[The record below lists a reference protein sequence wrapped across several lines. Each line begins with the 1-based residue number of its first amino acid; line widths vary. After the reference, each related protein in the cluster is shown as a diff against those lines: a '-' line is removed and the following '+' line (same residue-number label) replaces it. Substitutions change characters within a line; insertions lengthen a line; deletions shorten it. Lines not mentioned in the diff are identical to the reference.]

1 MCKFSV
7 SLINYA
13 LKTKRGYDQ
22 VDRIANN
29 FCLTAHLESPLICS
43 KISRLFNH
51 EVTKVLSYGVVTPN
65 QLCGLLSN
73 NTCGHF
79 HSPLDD
85 WEVHLD
91 ASEGIN
97 RTKLELLRGQA
108 VLNETSSDKYKVIH
122 ISDTHIDL
130 NYAYGSPANCEEPL
144 CCQVTSTPKNDS
156 VDPGQQKAGYWG
168 TYGLCDV
175 PLRTFVATLK
185 HLNETLQKSKDI
197 EYIIWTGDIQP
208 HDVWAQSK
216 RTALL
221 IYDTVFRKITK
232 HLPNVI
238 ILPTLGNHE
247 MIPADSFSPSNLLS
261 IAKDDSPVWLYRK
274 LDAFWSRWLPAETE
288 ATIVQDGFY
297 AATIRPGLKVISLN
311 TNFCHSRNFWL
322 FINST
327 DPGNQL
333 QWLVHELQLSELSHE
348 KVHIIGHIPPGSDDC
363 LRVWS
368 KNYHRIVVRYADT
381 ITGQFFG
388 HTHSSEF
395 EMFYDDGDSKMD
407 IKISDGKKDG
417 YPTDNLTDESQF
429 RPLSVAQVGP
439 SITTFVDF
447 NPSYRIYTIDP
458 TRNYMPVDY
467 ETFYVNLTQANQAG
481 KSAPPI
487 WNSAGLFSEIFGIN
501 DISPSSMHQ
510 LMLKITNS
518 FRLVEQV
525 GSSDDFDESGYEE
538 DEDGSENESDNVE
551 SAPEVTTN
559 QKRSNLSSS
568 ARSFNLDD
576 TLFKVY
582 SLFNSYSDK
591 FNRSI
596 YNKISLDEKKKFVCR
611 LLRGRSH
618 DNTICKWLI
627 PDMDIPKLVI

>member
-1 MCKFSV
+1 LV
-7 SLINYA
+7 
-13 LKTKRGYDQ
+13 
-22 VDRIANN
+22 
-29 FCLTAHLESPLICS
+29 
-43 KISRLFNH
+43 
-51 EVTKVLSYGVVTPN
+51 
-65 QLCGLLSN
+65 
-73 NTCGHF
+73 
-79 HSPLDD
+79 
-85 WEVHLD
+85 
-91 ASEGIN
+91 
-97 RTKLELLRGQA
+97 
-108 VLNETSSDKYKVIH
+108 
-122 ISDTHIDL
+122 
-130 NYAYGSPANCEEPL
+130 
-144 CCQVTSTPKNDS
+144 
-156 VDPGQQKAGYWG
+156 
-168 TYGLCDV
+168 
-175 PLRTFVATLK
+175 
-185 HLNETLQKSKDI
+185 
-197 EYIIWTGDIQP
+197 
-208 HDVWAQSK
+208 
-216 RTALL
+216 
-221 IYDTVFRKITK
+221 
-232 HLPNVI
+232 
-238 ILPTLGNHE
+238 
-247 MIPADSFSPSNLLS
+247 
-261 IAKDDSPVWLYRK
+261 YRK